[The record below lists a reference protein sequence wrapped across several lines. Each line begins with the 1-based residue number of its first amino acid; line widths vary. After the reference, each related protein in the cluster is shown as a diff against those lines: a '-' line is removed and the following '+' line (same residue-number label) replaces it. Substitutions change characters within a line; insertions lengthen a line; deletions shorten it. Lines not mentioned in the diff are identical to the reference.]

1 MVLKWVKN
9 VEKESIWNLN
19 FKILR
24 CIIKLLCLID
34 SGNIEIDKLIMNRIE
49 SFKYI
54 YGNMEI

>member
-1 MVLKWVKN
+1 MLRKKVFG
-9 VEKESIWNLN
+9 NLN